1 MNMLRVQPASRKTL
15 FKSDQYHCKILFKS
29 SSFSYISMV
38 FRGTGLVHCAS
49 IVKGHVET
57 LPLVRSTDPE
67 MLKMFMFL
75 TKSVG
80 LRDPVAL
87 VMTRR
92 FKSVNFDID
101 NFEQENAISLI

>member
-1 MNMLRVQPASRKTL
+1 M
-15 FKSDQYHCKILFKS
+15 
-29 SSFSYISMV
+29 
-38 FRGTGLVHCAS
+38 
-49 IVKGHVET
+49 
-57 LPLVRSTDPE
+57 DPE

-80 LRDPVAL
+80 LRDPAAL

-101 NFEQENAISLI
+101 NFEQENAISLICKMAPLIEARTIEQADIMKLLNYMKGQYRWPEFYSNATHYQPIRRDVNAYGVYNFGAWRQHL